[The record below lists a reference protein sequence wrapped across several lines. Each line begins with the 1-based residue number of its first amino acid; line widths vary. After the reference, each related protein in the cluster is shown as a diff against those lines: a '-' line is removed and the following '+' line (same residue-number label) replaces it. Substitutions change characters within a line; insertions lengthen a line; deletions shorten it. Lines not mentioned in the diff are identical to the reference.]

1 MNRDHQ
7 PEAPAWQRIRQHLL
21 DRIHAGEWGEGD
33 RIPSETELCEQFD
46 VARMTVSRAL
56 NELVAEQ
63 ILCRVKG
70 SGTFVAPTRYQSTLV
85 EIRNIADEIAARGHR
100 HSARVLALEEVTAS
114 EDLAAWMALRAGARL
129 FHSRILHCE
138 NGIPLQFEERWVN
151 PGIAPDYLKQD
162 FTQATPNAYLMRVA
176 PLERVAYAI
185 EARLP
190 AAAIRRHLE
199 MATHEPCLLLSRQTW
214 SRGQIAT
221 AARLWH
227 PGSRQQFTGQF

>member
-1 MNRDHQ
+1 MNRQRLPD
-7 PEAPAWQRIRQHLL
+7 APAWQRIRQHLL

-63 ILCRVKG
+63 VLTRVKG

-85 EIRNIADEIAARGHR
+85 EIRNIADEIAARGHQ
-100 HSARVLALEEVTAS
+100 HSARVLVLE
-114 EDLAAWMALRAGARL
+114 ALRANDELAAVMDVPPGECL

-138 NGIPLQFEERWVN
+138 NDSPLQFEERWVN
-151 PGIAPDYLKQD
+151 PAIAPDYLQQD
-162 FTQATPNAYLMRVA
+162 FSQITPNAYLMRVA
-176 PLERVAYAI
+176 PLERVAFAI
-185 EARLP
+185 EARQP
-190 AAAIRRHLE
+190 DAAIRCQLD
-199 MATHEPCLLLSRQTW
+199 MGAHEPCLLLTRRTW
-214 SRGQIAT
+214 SRGKIAT

>member
-1 MNRDHQ
+1 MNRQRLPD
-7 PEAPAWQRIRQHLL
+7 APAWQRIRQHLL

-63 ILCRVKG
+63 VLTRVKG

-85 EIRNIADEIAARGHR
+85 EIRNIADEIAARGHQ
-100 HSARVLALEEVTAS
+100 HSARVLVLE
-114 EDLAAWMALRAGARL
+114 ALRANEELAAVMDVPPGERL

-138 NGIPLQFEERWVN
+138 NNSPLQFEERWVN
-151 PGIAPDYLKQD
+151 PTIVPDYLQQD
-162 FTQATPNAYLMRVA
+162 FSQITPNAYLMRVA
-176 PLERVAYAI
+176 PLERVAFAI
-185 EARLP
+185 EARQP
-190 AAAIRRHLE
+190 DAAIRRQLD
-199 MATHEPCLLLSRQTW
+199 MGAHEPCLLLTRRTW
-214 SRGQIAT
+214 SRGKIAT